1 MPETTNG
8 ADYTQLSEE
17 MYRIWERSMTQWWDQ
32 VLESDSFL
40 KGLGDNLSTQSAAR
54 AQYERSVDESLSRMH
69 LPTRTDLTRLAK
81 IASMLEERLL
91 QQEDVLL
98 EMRDRMGLLEKEAL
112 QARIEATE
120 ARIEARESRAA
131 LQDRLA
137 ELEARLDALSDNQ
150 KSAQQDLSASMQ
162 DSLSALQDKLSALQ
176 PKRRTRTSKTA
187 TKES

>member
-1 MPETTNG
+1 MPETTSG
-8 ADYTQLSEE
+8 ADFTQLSEE

-32 VLESDSFL
+32 VLESDTFL

-54 AQYERSVDESLSRMH
+54 AQYERSVDESLARMH
-69 LPTRTDLTRLAK
+69 LPTRTDLTRLAR

-98 EMRDRMGLLEKEAL
+98 EMRDRMGQLEKEAL

-131 LQDRLA
+131 MQERLA
-137 ELEARLDALSDNQ
+137 GLEARLGELA
-150 KSAQQDLSASMQ
+150 AP
-162 DSLSALQDKLSALQ
+162 Q
-176 PKRRTRTSKTA
+176 PKRRARSTKT